1 MARAEALA
9 SRLQQAATDLIAVIG
24 QIDDAHWRRTPSAAV
39 WSVSK
44 DAEHVADAG
53 VLHQWFVRLTI
64 GEKVASRR
72 PKIERTLMTSHRS
85 RDEMVA
91 LIRERTQEG
100 IRLIRS
106 LTDEQ
111 LDLPTRPPRAR
122 NQRLAETIEAVLID
136 HYDGHRRDIEA
147 KLAAINGG

>member
-1 MARAEALA
+1 MARADALA
-9 SRLQQAATDLIAVIG
+9 ARLQRAATDLMSLIL
-24 QIDDAHWRRTPSAAV
+24 QIDEAQWRRTLEPAV

-44 DAEHVADAG
+44 DAEHVADAT

-72 PKIERTLMTSHRS
+72 PKVERTAMTSHRS
-85 RDEMVA
+85 PDELVA
-91 LIRERTQEG
+91 LIRERTREG
-100 IRLIRS
+100 IRLIQG

-147 KLAAINGG
+147 KLAAMNSG